1 MGTGQDKSRK
11 AAGRTGACALAA
23 SFAALAFLALS
34 AAAPALAGS
43 TREAADFLRANA
55 SAPPENNIVSIC
67 HAYGCTRVTR
77 VRISSAELGRL
88 KAIMAPGRAGAEA
101 ERRAVARAVAHLEK
115 IVGKATGT
123 GADRDYR
130 DLGSGGD
137 PTQMDCIDEASNTTS
152 YLLLLDQNKLL
163 RHHDI
168 AHPVSKGFLI
178 NFVYPHFTA
187 VLAEKSGGARYA
199 VDSWVF
205 TNGEK
210 PIVTPL
216 DTWYATKS
224 ESFYRSRKGT

>member
-1 MGTGQDKSRK
+1 MGTGHHRGNRAA
-11 AAGRTGACALAA
+11 AAGGAYALAA
-23 SFAALAFLALS
+23 LLGIALLALS
-34 AAAPALAGS
+34 GATPALAGS
-43 TREAADFLRANA
+43 MRDPADFLRANA
-55 SAPPENNIVSIC
+55 SAPPENNTVSVC

-77 VRISSAELGRL
+77 VRFSPGEVARL
-88 KAIMAPGRAGAEA
+88 KSIMAAGKDSAEA
-101 ERRAVARAVAHLEK
+101 ERRAVAVAVGYLEQL
-115 IVGKATGT
+115 VGEVTGT
-123 GADRDYR
+123 SADRDYR

-152 YLLLLDQNKLL
+152 YLLLLRQNGLL
-163 RHHDI
+163 RHHSI

-187 VLAEKSGGARYA
+187 VLVEKGSGARYA

-216 DTWYATKS
+216 DTWYETKS
-224 ESFYRSRKGT
+224 ETFYRRRKGA